1 MEELLK
7 MLEELLDKM
16 YDIEDMNYKSDCYSS
31 ELSKDMKV
39 IEEAINIIKNKW
51 L

>member
-16 YDIEDMNYKSDCYSS
+16 YDIEDMNYSLDCYST
-31 ELSKDMKV
+31 ELSKDMKT
-39 IEEAINIIKNKW
+39 IQDAIDLIKKKW
-51 L
+51 I

>member
-16 YDIEDMNYKSDCYSS
+16 YDIEDMNYSLDCYSS
-31 ELSKDMKV
+31 ELSKDMKT
-39 IEEAINIIKNKW
+39 IQDAIDLIKEKW
-51 L
+51 I

>member
-7 MLEELLDKM
+7 MLEGLLDKM
-16 YDIEDMNYKSDCYSS
+16 YDIEDTNYNLDCYSS

>member
-16 YDIEDMNYKSDCYSS
+16 YDIEDMNYSLDCYST
-31 ELSKDMKV
+31 ELSKDMKT
-39 IEEAINIIKNKW
+39 IQDAIDLIKEKW
-51 L
+51 I

>member
-16 YDIEDMNYKSDCYSS
+16 YDIEDMNYSLDCYSS
-31 ELSKDMKV
+31 ELSKDMKT
-39 IEEAINIIKNKW
+39 IQDSIDLIKEKW
-51 L
+51 I